1 MMIILPGVLDRN
13 QVTRILDVLSK
24 GEFVDGRLSAGD
36 MARDVKNNLEY
47 RQADPQDNEIHQTV
61 LKGLSENEQFQNF
74 AMPKQIVPPVFSRYD
89 VGMEYGLH
97 VDSPIMGRKVAFRS
111 DLSSTIFLSDPTTYD
126 GGELV
131 IETTFGEQPVKLAP
145 GDAVVYMSTTLHRV
159 APVTRGAR
167 IVALTWVQ
175 CLVKDEGIREVLYDI
190 QTAARNLGDG
200 KNGVGAAEVV
210 KTKDRLYKA
219 YSNLMRRSADV

>member
-1 MMIILPGVLDRN
+1 MMIVIPNVLDRD
-13 QVTRILDVLSK
+13 QVAHILGVLAA
-24 GEFVDGRLSAGD
+24 GEFVDGRLSAGE
-36 MARDVKNNLEY
+36 MARDVKKNLEY
-47 RQADPQDNEIHQTV
+47 RQPNPGATEIHQTV
-61 LKGLSENEQFQNF
+61 VQALSGNELFQDF
-74 AMPKQIVPPVFSRYD
+74 AMPKQIVPPTFSRYD

-97 VDSPIMGRKVAFRS
+97 VDSPIMGRKVPFRS

-145 GDAVVYMSTTLHRV
+145 GDAVVYMSTSLHRV

-175 CLVKDEGIREVLYDI
+175 SLVKDEGIREVLYDI
-190 QTAARNLGDG
+190 QTAARKLGDG
-200 KNGVGAAEVV
+200 KQGVGAPEVV
-210 KTKDRLYKA
+210 ATKDRLYKA
-219 YSNLMRRSADV
+219 YSNLLRRSADI